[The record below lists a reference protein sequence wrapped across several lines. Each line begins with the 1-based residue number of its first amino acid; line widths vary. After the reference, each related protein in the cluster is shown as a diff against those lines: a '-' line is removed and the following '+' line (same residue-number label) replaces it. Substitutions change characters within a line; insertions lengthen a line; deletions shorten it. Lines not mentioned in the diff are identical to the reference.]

1 VHIRSADSTRLEL
14 RNASEATDIAALS
27 EKDVGKQIKLLEK
40 QMLEYAR
47 DLQFEKVAQVR
58 DQLARLK
65 QIVVEAA
72 PKKDG

>member
-1 VHIRSADSTRLEL
+1 MAE
-14 RNASEATDIAALS
+14 IAALS

-47 DLQFEKVAQVR
+47 DLQFEKAAQVR

-65 QIVVEAA
+65 QIVVGAK
-72 PKKDG
+72 PHKDA

>member
-14 RNASEATDIAALS
+14 RNASEAADIAALS

-47 DLQFEKVAQVR
+47 DLQFEKAAQVR
-58 DQLARLK
+58 DQLARFK
-65 QIVVEAA
+65 QIVVGAA